1 MSDVRS
7 SLMPARPSKLSVG
20 LVGPLPPPSGGMANQ
35 TKQLMSLLQQQ
46 GCTVDLV
53 QVNAPYRPQWIE
65 NVQGLRALFR
75 LVPYLLRLWSMA
87 GRVQVIH
94 IMANSGWAWHLF
106 AAPAVWIG
114 YLHRTP
120 VVVNYRGGEAGTFL
134 AKQAGIV
141 RWSIRRA
148 ALVIVPSGFLE
159 KVFAQHG
166 IATTIVQ
173 NIINLERF
181 QPARRATTEPHLIAT
196 RNLEEI
202 YDIATALRVFAL
214 VRKAHPNAR
223 LTVAGSGPLRSSLE
237 ALARELKIAEAVTF
251 TGRLDNERIATLYQS
266 ADLLLNTSLV
276 DNMPISLL
284 EAMASGVPI
293 VSTDVGGIPYLVT
306 HGKTALLVPPADA
319 EAMAN
324 AALQVLGEP
333 GLAVQMRAAGL
344 RAVQNYTWDRVRP
357 LLFAAY
363 ETAIGRSG
371 SGRQNA
377 RRTSG

>member
-1 MSDVRS
+1 MSEPRS
-7 SLMPARPSKLSVG
+7 TLLPAQPTKLNVG

-35 TKQLMSLLQQQ
+35 TKQLIGLLRQQ
-46 GCTVDLV
+46 GCTVELV
-53 QVNAPYRPQWIE
+53 QVNAPYRPSWVE
-65 NVQGLRALFR
+65 KLQGVRALFR
-75 LVPYLLRLWSMA
+75 LLPYLYRLWSMA
-87 GRVQVIH
+87 SRVQVIH
-94 IMANSGWAWHLF
+94 VMANSGWAWHLF
-106 AAPAVWIG
+106 AAPAIWIG

-134 AKQAGIV
+134 AKQAAIV

-148 ALVIVPSGFLE
+148 SLVVVPSGFLE
-159 KVFAQHG
+159 KVFAEHD

-181 QPARRATTEPHLIAT
+181 QPVARPAVEPHLIVT

-202 YDIATALRVFAL
+202 YDIATALRTFVK
-214 VRKAHPNAR
+214 VREVHRKAR
-223 LTVAGSGPLRSSLE
+223 LTVAGSGPLRGLLE
-237 ALARELKIAEAVTF
+237 TLASELGISESVTF
-251 TGRLDNERIATLYQS
+251 TGRLDNERIASLYQS

-306 HGKTALLVPPADA
+306 HGQTALLVPPGNPTS
-319 EAMAN
+319 MAQ

-333 GLAVQMRAAGL
+333 ERALRMRSAGL
-344 RAVQNYTWDRVRP
+344 RAAQNYTWERVRP

-363 ETAIGRSG
+363 ETAMRRSG
-371 SGRQNA
+371 VIGANA
-377 RRTSG
+377 RRLGG